1 MKNSVSLFVVAFVIV
16 LAVLVLPVGFIW
28 SLNVLFKLEIPYE
41 FETVLAAFFLLTIL
55 SPSHRSQQSV
65 S

>member
-41 FETVLAAFFLLTIL
+41 FDTILASFVILTIL
-55 SPSHRSQQSV
+55 SPTKDFAKK
-65 S
+65 